1 MLKKKF
7 LPLLT
12 VLIFIF
18 LMAGCAQKT
27 ASSTTT
33 KTQTA
38 PKTITDMANKK
49 IVIPAKINRIGDAWP
64 AHNEV
69 LDMLGQGNKI
79 VSTILTA
86 KGRPWLYKINPQ
98 MNNAVTVFTT
108 NDVNIE
114 GLLKTKP
121 DIIFLP
127 TGSKYADKVTSVG
140 IPAVQLTF
148 KDFNG
153 LKKCF
158 KVTGDILGP
167 DATKKATAFN
177 TYLDSKLK
185 MITDITSTIPTSK
198 KPKVMHI
205 NTLSPLTIDGGST
218 IIDAWI
224 KAAGGINVASGITG
238 NAKEVS
244 MEQIMK
250 WNPDI
255 IIFGPDSKN
264 YKTVIN
270 TDAWKKVSAV
280 KNGKVVQNPDG
291 GYMWDRYSAEE
302 ALQIQWAAKLI
313 TPDKF
318 KSLDMVSETR
328 SFYKTFLNY
337 DLTEAEAKL
346 IISGKPPVKAQ

>member
-7 LPLLT
+7 LPLLSLLLF
-12 VLIFIF
+12 VFF
-18 LMAGCAQKT
+18 MVGCAQKT
-27 ASSTTT
+27 GQPTTT
-33 KTQTA
+33 KAQVA
-38 PKTITDMANKK
+38 PRNITDMAGKK
-49 IVIPAKINRIGDAWP
+49 IVIPNKINRIGDAWP

-98 MNNAVTVFTT
+98 MNNAVTAFTK

-114 GLLKTKP
+114 ELLKTKP

-127 TGSKYADKVTSVG
+127 TGTKYADKVTSVG

-148 KDFNG
+148 KNFTE

-158 KVTGDILGP
+158 QVTGNILGP
-167 DATKKATAFN
+167 DATKMADAFN
-177 TYLDSKLK
+177 SYLDSKLK
-185 MITDITSTIPTSK
+185 MITDITSTIPTNK
-198 KPKVMHI
+198 KPKVMHV

-218 IIDAWI
+218 IIDSWI
-224 KAAGGINVASGITG
+224 KVAGGINVSSGVTG

-255 IIFGPDSKN
+255 IIFGPDAKE

-270 TDAWKKVSAV
+270 TDAWKKVAAV
-280 KNGKVVQNPDG
+280 KNNKVVQNPDG

-318 KSLDMVSETR
+318 QKLDIVSETR

-337 DLTEAEAKL
+337 DLSKAEAKL
-346 IISGKPPVKAQ
+346 IISGKPPVKVQ